1 MQTVSLK
8 FNGTSAEDQT
18 CALLLN
24 FRSAT
29 DEIDGDQTGHSIE
42 TSIAGS
48 REKWHI
54 NDVLIKGLSQAQ
66 IIVGLARS
74 CDFNHLPGYFAT

>member
-1 MQTVSLK
+1 MQTVSFK
-8 FNGTSAEDQT
+8 FNGTSAEDQAS
-18 CALLLN
+18 ALLLN

-48 REKWHI
+48 REK
-54 NDVLIKGLSQAQ
+54 
-66 IIVGLARS
+66 
-74 CDFNHLPGYFAT
+74 